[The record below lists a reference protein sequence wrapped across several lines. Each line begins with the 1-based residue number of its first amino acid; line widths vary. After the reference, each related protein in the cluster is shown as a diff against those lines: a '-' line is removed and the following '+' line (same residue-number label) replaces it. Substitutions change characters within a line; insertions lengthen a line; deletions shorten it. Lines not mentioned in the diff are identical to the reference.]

1 MNHAGSIIDR
11 AALSRVPYAPKQ
23 YTGWVRATIA
33 TGHSLF
39 GEEWNEAERA
49 RGAFGAA
56 ERSALIEAEVKRRM
70 PLPQMTP
77 ASSSLKLALKSS
89 PKPIGPE
96 ALERI
101 RAAAEQKRSEREALA
116 AEIDAETPPLR
127 ELAALNSRRRDM
139 LEKAQAAL
147 FDAAVNSQVP
157 AFWYR
162 DGSHNLPPTLPPARL
177 MALSSSHGGMINLH
191 QRGYIWHEKGA
202 WYVFVDSEALTLQYP
217 LAPKAGDEA
226 ELLGMPHLSPY
237 LRLMLHVA
245 RLENIGP
252 NNQSKVEALAEQMR
266 HHARAFG
273 VTFSEKSLYPDY
285 MARLIREPRL

>member
-49 RGAFGAA
+49 RGAFEAA

-89 PKPIGPE
+89 PNPIGPE

-101 RAAAEQKRSEREALA
+101 KAAAEQKRSEREALA

-127 ELAALNSRRRDM
+127 ELLALNSRRRDM

-202 WYVFVDSEALTLQYP
+202 WFVYVGADELD
-217 LAPKAGDEA
+217 KAFPPFTAARDEA
-226 ELLGMPHLSPY
+226 AMFDLPHLSPF
-237 LRLMLHVA
+237 LRLML
-245 RLENIGP
+245 RT
-252 NNQSKVEALAEQMR
+252 
-266 HHARAFG
+266 ARAAN
-273 VTFSEKSLYPDY
+273 VTQHNQPSMAELEYQLGKLAPALGFTPSARQITE
-285 MARLIREPRL
+285 MARLIRDPA